1 MTGETLIEGLEGLS
15 KIDGLSD
22 IVFNII
28 YWVAVVFV
36 LLFVAYICSW
46 IMCQINRKRKGD
58 SRNAD
63 DFLDD

>member
-28 YWVAVVFV
+28 YCVAVVFV

-46 IMCQINRKRKGD
+46 IMCLINRKRKGD

>member
-46 IMCQINRKRKGD
+46 IMWLINIKRKGD